1 MPRNFVTVNGTVNI
15 DGAARQKDITLFSY
29 GNGANPTYMT
39 KGTSSPV
46 DGTYSIIGL
55 KERGQH
61 ILGLASSDYGPTWL
75 PGTAY
80 TVGQTVLPKTANNH
94 WYTCTTA
101 GTSDTIEPNWVV
113 GGDFTIECWL
123 NRASDNNMSVIS
135 KLGPNYDG
143 FACITRG
150 GAVGFMVNG
159 FEYNS
164 APNATASS
172 TWYHVAWVMTGG
184 TMRIYVDGAIVVE
197 RAGLS
202 ILPNTYDVVI
212 GADNGTGVRAN
223 FFNGFID
230 SVRITKGV
238 ARYSGNSFNVP
249 TKDFPS
255 FGPVDPLSPET
266 KSLMRFDGVEGST
279 TFEDEKGFTWSAQ
292 STVALQTN
300 QYKFGGS
307 SAYFN
312 NAYAGW
318 MKVDYN
324 ADFNLN
330 GDWTIETFFRLD
342 GNTANVTPHI
352 FEVSNGPGQRLNVF
366 RDNQGNLSFYTEY
379 TNGASGVRLTYPISP
394 DTWYHVAL
402 VRSSSG
408 VKMFVNGNL
417 VGTYTGAVIP
427 AASTAQIYLG
437 NYSFSPNTNDGLNG
451 WIDEFRFTRAAR
463 YTSSFT
469 VPTTA
474 YPRAGGDPSYNNVSS
489 LIKFNDSIVD
499 EKGPVWTFSGDG
511 GPRQWAYKFPPG
523 ALYLVGS
530 GSMSTPNS
538 DSLNLVS
545 KTSFPD
551 GTAKWIDS
559 GATESPIA
567 RGPFQIPDP
576 VADTS
581 TIFLSRNHELP
592 PQEEMT
598 AARAVVYGGCTS
610 VSSKFAGYKAI
621 KFDGSTAGLYY
632 PAVAPGSGDWTAEGW
647 FYMDALSPSS
657 SQCVLYIGDI
667 GSNNHRIQ
675 MGPTTANGI
684 EGFVSAGLNGGTSS
698 FASSNP
704 ISGGSLIQSNTW
716 YHIAFEKFGNNTYLY
731 LNGNQVATATLV
743 ANYWMAPASTANTY
757 IGTGRVSSVTRFIN
771 GRIGE
776 VRVSNVARYQGVA
789 SFQIP
794 TAPYTV

>member
-29 GNGANPTYMT
+29 GNGVTPDLVGR
-39 KGTSSPV
+39 GTSRT
-46 DGTYSIIGL
+46 DGTYSISGL
-55 KERGQH
+55 KERGAH
-61 ILGLASSDYGPTWL
+61 IMGIASSDYGPSWL
-75 PGTAY
+75 PSTAY
-80 TVGQTVLPKTANNH
+80 TVGQKVLPKTANNH

-101 GTSDTIEPNWVV
+101 GTSDSIEPNWVV

-123 NRASDNNMSVIS
+123 NRGSDNSMSVIS
-135 KLGPNYDG
+135 KLGPNNDG

-164 APNATASS
+164 APNALASS
-172 TWYHVAWVMTGG
+172 VWYHVAWVMTGG
-184 TMRIYVDGAIVVE
+184 TMRIYVDGTIVVE

-202 ILPNTYDVVI
+202 ILPNNYDVVI
-212 GADNGTGVRAN
+212 AADKGTGVLAN
-223 FFNGFID
+223 YFNGYID

-238 ARYSGNSFNVP
+238 ARYSGNSFSVP

-255 FGPVDPLSPET
+255 FGPVDPLSAET
-266 KSLMRFDGVEGST
+266 KSLMRFDGSEGSR

-292 STVALQTN
+292 DVVTLQTN

-312 NAYAGW
+312 NSYAGW

-352 FEVSNGPGQRLNVF
+352 FEVSNGPGQRLNVY

-402 VRSSSG
+402 VRSSAG
-408 VKMFVNGNL
+408 IKFFVNGNL
-417 VGTYTGAVIP
+417 VGTYTGNVIP
-427 AASTAQIYLG
+427 AAATAQIYLG

-451 WIDEFRFTRAAR
+451 WIDEFRFTRAVR

-474 YPRAGGDPSYNNVSS
+474 YPRAGGDPSYNNVAS
-489 LIKFNDSIVD
+489 LLKFDDSTLKD
-499 EKGPVWTFSGDG
+499 EKGLVWTYSGDG
-511 GPRQWAYKFPPG
+511 GPRQWNYKFPPG
-523 ALYLVGS
+523 SLYLVGS
-530 GSMSTPNS
+530 GAMITPSN

-551 GTAKWIDS
+551 GTAKWID
-559 GATESPIA
+559 GGLVESPIA
-567 RGPFQIPDP
+567 RGPFQIADP
-576 VADTS
+576 VADTG
-581 TIFLSRNHELP
+581 TIFLTRNHEQRPRDEISGSL
-592 PQEEMT
+592 
-598 AARAVVYGGCTS
+598 ANIYGTYS
-610 VSSKFAGYKAI
+610 LASSKFAGLNSI
-621 KFDGSTAGLYY
+621 NFDGSTGGSFY
-632 PAVAPGSGDWTAEGW
+632 PALSPGSGDWTVEGW
-647 FYMDALSPSS
+647 FFMNTLPPAS
-657 SQCVLYIGDI
+657 SQCVIYIGDLA
-667 GSNNHRIQ
+667 SNNNRLQ
-675 MGPTTANGI
+675 MGPTAANGI
-684 EGFVSAGLNGGTSS
+684 EGFVSASLNGASSS
-698 FASSNP
+698 FSTANPVSSGN
-704 ISGGSLIQSNTW
+704 LIQSNTW

-731 LNGNQVATATLV
+731 LNGTQVATATLT
-743 ANYWMAPASTANTY
+743 ANYWMVPASTANTY
-757 IGTGRVSSVTRFIN
+757 IGTGRVASVTRFIN
-771 GRIGE
+771 GRVGE